1 MFSVMKKHQKTIP
14 LLFFLVIN
22 VFAVLGQDVITIL
35 PNSETVS
42 FDGIPDETFWQNAHQ
57 FNLVMHAPNFGAEPG
72 EKSQVFLSY
81 DDDYLWV
88 GAFLEYEDPDNI
100 VSTSKKRDEE
110 SYGSDAFGILLDT
123 YNDNEN
129 ALGFFT
135 MPAGQRIDYTVAND
149 AQMMPGPMMSKLLNY
164 SWNTFWD
171 VKTVRYENGWS
182 LEMRIPFSS
191 LRFQDDNGKIQMG
204 LLINRSISHRN
215 ELDTYPAAD
224 PKYGR
229 YSPNKPS
236 LAQTIQLEGVKSKKP
251 VYISP
256 YVASG
261 YEKNNILNEDE
272 TALDYSDD
280 KKLTGGIDLKY
291 SLTSNLT
298 MDLTVNTDFAQ
309 VESDDEQ
316 VNLTRFALFYPEKR
330 MFFQERSSIFRF
342 DLGGASTMFYSRQ
355 IGIDDDGNLV
365 PILGGA
371 RMTGRMGKWDVGVMD
386 MQTQKEGISPSEN
399 FGVFRLRRQVFN
411 QNSYVGAML
420 TSRVSPDNLNSYSY
434 GVDGI
439 FRVFGDDYLSVSVA
453 QTTDTLGNNLNGQD
467 NMFYRFNWE
476 RRSQEGIAYTLSY
489 SRSGEFF
496 DPKVGFMMHY
506 ATQGVLAK
514 LQYGWIPGTESKL
527 FSYNVDMSVYSS
539 YRVTDGKLETGRYGP
554 GLELVLKSGWFG
566 KFDLNYN
573 IEGVAEDFELDDEV
587 CVPAARYEFV
597 SGMASIMTPVSK
609 PISASFRLNG
619 GQFYDGQSFS
629 VTAEPIFNVS
639 ASVQFSGAYNYNYV
653 EFPDR
658 NQKMNSHVA
667 RVKMLYMYNT
677 KLSVSGFIQYNSL
690 NNFIASNFRLRYNP
704 REGNDFYLVYN
715 EIRPTNAFFEGG
727 LNKVSYLN
735 QLFQVKYV
743 HTFRL

>member
-1 MFSVMKKHQKTIP
+1 MRNNQRTFVFLF
-14 LLFFLVIN
+14 LLAFNTL
-22 VFAVLGQDVITIL
+22 ALKGQDVIQIQ
-35 PNSETVS
+35 PNSGTVN
-42 FDGIPDETFWQNAHQ
+42 FDGIPDDAFWQNAQ
-57 FNLVMHAPNFGAEPG
+57 SFQLVMHAPEYGAEPG
-72 EKSQVFLSY
+72 EKSRIYISY
-81 DDDYLWV
+81 DDNYLWI
-88 GAFLEYEDPDNI
+88 GAYLEYADPANI

-110 SYGSDAFGILLDT
+110 SQNPDAFGILLDT

-171 VKTVRYENGWS
+171 VETARYEKGWTV
-182 LEMRIPFSS
+182 EMRIPFSS
-191 LRFQDDNGKIQMG
+191 LRFQDVDGRVQMG

-215 ELDTYPAAD
+215 EIDTYPATD

-229 YSPNKPS
+229 YAINKPS
-236 LAQTIQLEGVKSKKP
+236 LAQTIELSGIKSKKP
-251 VYISP
+251 VYVSP
-256 YVASG
+256 YLSAG
-261 YEKNNILNEDE
+261 FEKNNELNEEE
-272 TALDYSDD
+272 TAFNHSED

-309 VESDDEQ
+309 VESDDQ
-316 VNLTRFALFYPEKR
+316 MVNLTRYALFYPEKR
-330 MFFQERSSIFRF
+330 MFFQERSSIFSF
-342 DLGGASTMFYSRQ
+342 SLGGASTLFYSRR
-355 IGIDDDGNLV
+355 IGIDEDGYPV

-371 RMTGRMGKWDVGVMD
+371 RLTGRMGKWDVGIMD
-386 MQTQKEGISPSEN
+386 MQTQKNDITPSEN

-420 TSRVSPDNLNSYSY
+420 TSRVTPDNFNSYSY

-453 QTTDTLGNNLNGQD
+453 QTTDTLGNNMNGGLD
-467 NMFYRFNWE
+467 NTYYRFNWE
-476 RRSQEGIAYTLSY
+476 RRSQEGFAYNLSY
-489 SRSGEFF
+489 SYSGEFF
-496 DPKVGFMMHY
+496 DPSVGFMMKY
-506 ATQGVLAK
+506 GTQGVMLRA
-514 LQYGWIPGTESKL
+514 QYGWLPGSESKL
-527 FSYNVDMSVYSS
+527 FSYSLDMSMYQS
-539 YRVTDGKLETGRYGP
+539 YRVTDGQLETARYGP
-554 GLELVLKSGWFG
+554 GFDVVLKSGWFG

-573 IEGVAEDFELDDEV
+573 VEGVDEEFELDDEV
-587 CVPAARYEFV
+587 IVPAKRYEFISV
-597 SGMASIMTPVSK
+597 RATIMTPVSK
-609 PISASFRLNG
+609 PLSASFMLSG

-629 VTAEPIFNVS
+629 ITTEPIFNVS

-667 RVKMLYMYNT
+667 RLKVLYMYNT
-677 KLSVSGFIQYNSL
+677 KLSLSGFIQYNSL
-690 NNFIASNFRLRYNP
+690 SSFVASNFRLRYNP
-704 REGNDFYLVYN
+704 KEGNDFYLVYN
-715 EIRPTNAFFEGG
+715 EIRPTDAFFDGG
-727 LNKVSYLN
+727 IEKVAFLN